1 MTAKVVMPEKMVE
14 GLSATEVKIFP
25 INNIKLYLVQS
36 GGNIQTYNSP
46 DLTLINFVNKFQK
59 FAEEFFV
66 NNHYMNTSVQKMNR
80 GPTGRPP
87 LKNKKS
93 VGEQDY
99 EEDFGLLAETLR
111 IIDSIYEMRFIEK
124 ISRPIERRV
133 KEEYVEKVAG
143 KMEILHAK
151 L

>member
-1 MTAKVVMPEKMVE
+1 
-14 GLSATEVKIFP
+14 
-25 INNIKLYLVQS
+25 
-36 GGNIQTYNSP
+36 
-46 DLTLINFVNKFQK
+46 
-59 FAEEFFV
+59 
-66 NNHYMNTSVQKMNR
+66 MNTSVQKMNR

-151 L
+151 LEKIRGELADKANPEYGNAKPKSVMGSVTHKPIDFKKSIRSI